1 MSETESIGDN
11 MHMSADSED
20 VVVQIEKKTDTVI
33 KNRKKKRNNI
43 RRFSSPITEDRR
55 KSSVPDENKRIFKN
69 KNGWTP
75 ELELSCKKI
84 ANESAINKWL
94 HNKNALVLNSTMDKT
109 TLAAAILSALTA
121 GSGLTGFIAANYSD
135 AAPWVSPSV
144 AITSFLLSLV
154 ATIILIVQ
162 RTYGFAKKIE
172 NHKKA
177 EGKYQWLFFNIQSQ
191 LQQPL
196 SSRQR
201 GSVYFGWISH
211 EYSVISNTEDIDD
224 SVIAAFYSTFEE
236 GKVPGVDTLDRLEIN
251 EDEDTETY
259 DDGKD
264 SVRRSSK
271 ELANKEGISEMDR
284 GLSTYRK
291 SMERTTDKK
300 MADNFRN
307 EQDAKFMSIVSNVK
321 CEKPHDDGLL
331 NYELRRG
338 HL

>member
-1 MSETESIGDN
+1 MSESESIMDN
-11 MHMSADSED
+11 VQMSVESED
-20 VVVQIEKKTDTVI
+20 IVSEITRKNSSNVR
-33 KNRKKKRNNI
+33 NRKKKKNTI
-43 RRFSSPITEDRR
+43 RRFSTSTADTVRR
-55 KSSVPDENKRIFKN
+55 ISAVPDENKRIFKN

-121 GSGLTGFIAANYSD
+121 GSGLTGFIATNYSD
-135 AAPWVSPSV
+135 QAPWIPPTV
-144 AITSFLLSLV
+144 AIVSFLLSLV

-224 SVIAAFYSTFEE
+224 GVIASFYSTFEE

-259 DDGKD
+259 DEAAKV
-264 SVRRSSK
+264 SVRQSSDTDENAAK
-271 ELANKEGISEMDR
+271 N
-284 GLSTYRK
+284 GLLKGVSYK
-291 SMERTTDKK
+291 KIDKTDKK
-300 MADNFRN
+300 IADNFRN
-307 EQDAKFMSIVSNVK
+307 EQDAKFMSIVSNIK
-321 CEKPHDDGLL
+321 CEKPQDGLL
-331 NYELRRG
+331 DYELRRG
-338 HL
+338 GQY